1 MRITSFL
8 NFFVCNNGLYITI
21 MSSVEQIPVQKV
33 GYCSFEDFNSV
44 CFNKQLFYG
53 YKGKGQVVTMP

>member
-1 MRITSFL
+1 
-8 NFFVCNNGLYITI
+8 